1 MMGMHVAKLGE
12 ENAVRLPDEVVE
24 ALGLKQGDEV
34 SIRITGPREI
44 EIGSNRRLTRE
55 EALER
60 IRAANWPL
68 PPDYKFNREELH
80 ER

>member
-1 MMGMHVAKLGE
+1 MHVAKVGE

-24 ALGLKQGDEV
+24 ALVLKQGDEV

-44 EIGSNRRLTRE
+44 TIEGRMSRE
-55 EALER
+55 EAIRR
-60 IRAANWPL
+60 IRELSRPL
-68 PPDYKFNREELH
+68 PADYKFNREELH

>member
-1 MMGMHVAKLGE
+1 MVGMHVAKVGE

-44 EIGSNRRLTRE
+44 AIEGRMSRE
-55 EALER
+55 EALRR
-60 IRAANWPL
+60 IRELSRPL
-68 PPDYKFNREELH
+68 PPDYKFNREELQD
-80 ER
+80 R